1 MNAGR
6 ELVLNSK
13 SVHAETG
20 CCIPPLPAHGKV
32 TTDLESLLLQ
42 SRTTSLGLLPDGTF
56 LPASSGRACI
66 RSL

>member
-1 MNAGR
+1 
-6 ELVLNSK
+6 
-13 SVHAETG
+13 
-20 CCIPPLPAHGKV
+20 
-32 TTDLESLLLQ
+32 LESLLLQ